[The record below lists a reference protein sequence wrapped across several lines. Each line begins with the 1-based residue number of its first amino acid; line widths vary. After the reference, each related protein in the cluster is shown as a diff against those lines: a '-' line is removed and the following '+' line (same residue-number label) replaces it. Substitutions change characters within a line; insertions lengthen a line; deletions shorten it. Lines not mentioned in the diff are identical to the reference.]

1 MPDLLPTILIA
12 IGSAVL
18 LTQRDT
24 RVGLVAFLAQWLG
37 IAWVVWTSTAPGAG
51 TYPASIEIAT
61 AIITVIVMAL
71 TIFGRRPAPTAKK
84 GKKAQPEA
92 RRAPGIVQDWLWLW
106 GLTLLVGVA
115 GYGLARVTSL
125 GVPENSLL
133 AFYWVLLPSMLL
145 IVLEGSRSAVQLGL
159 ALLSLSNAASLFLY
173 LTAISA
179 HEAGVIGIAALGRL
193 VLGMLIS
200 YLWYMLAAR
209 YNSLDFNTLFDR
221 RDGIMP
227 ANTNT
232 GLAVRQDDAAAKGAK
247 QGPKD
252 KARHE

>member
-12 IGSAVL
+12 VSSAVL

-37 IAWVVWTSTAPGAG
+37 IAWIVWTSTAPGAG
-51 TYPASIEIAT
+51 IYPASIEIAT

-71 TIFGRRPAPTAKK
+71 TILRRRPAPAAKK
-84 GKKAQPEA
+84 GKREQPKAK
-92 RRAPGIVQDWLWLW
+92 RAPVSIQDWLWLW
-106 GLTLLVGVA
+106 GLALLVGVA
-115 GYGLARVTSL
+115 GYGLARITDV

-133 AFYWVLLPSMLL
+133 AFYWIILPSVLL
-145 IVLEGSRSAVQLGL
+145 IVLEGSRSAVKLGL
-159 ALLSLSNAASLFLY
+159 ALLSLSNAACLFLY

-179 HEAGVIGIAALGRL
+179 PETGVIGVAALSRL
-193 VLGMLIS
+193 VLGVLVS

-209 YNSLDFNTLFDR
+209 YDTQDLNTLFDR
-221 RDGIMP
+221 RAGIMP

-232 GLAVRQDDAAAKGAK
+232 GLAIRQDDPATKGSK